1 MANAKTINGIPL
13 SFGNSKL
20 PASTAIF
27 NMGTAT
33 ACPSRQ
39 LGMCQCQDKCYAIKA
54 ERMYPQTLPFRERQ
68 RDAFIFN
75 SPKQIA
81 DAIIAGGT
89 AKNKIK
95 QFRFSEAGD
104 FVDQKAVKKMTEV
117 CKILKEDK
125 IKCYGYTARKDL
137 NFDALKEVATVQGS
151 GFMVSNNFK
160 FIPKG
165 SDTKGCDKVC
175 KGDCT
180 KCSLCWKATG
190 LVIGV
195 NQH

>member
-1 MANAKTINGIPL
+1 MAKEINGVPFTL
-13 SFGNSKL
+13 GNSKL
-20 PASTAIF
+20 PKTTAIF

-33 ACPSRQ
+33 GCPSRT
-39 LGMCQCQDKCYAIKA
+39 LGLCQCPDKCYAMKA
-54 ERMYPQTLPFRERQ
+54 ERQYKDTLAFRERQ
-68 RDAFIFN
+68 AGVFGFM
-75 SPKQIA
+75 SAKQIA
-81 DAIIAGGT
+81 DAIIAGST
-89 AKNKIK
+89 KKCPIK
-95 QFRFSEAGD
+95 QFRFSESGD
-104 FVDQKAVKKMTEV
+104 FRDQAAVNKMTAI
-117 CKILKEDK
+117 CAILKEAK

-137 NFDALKEVATVQGS
+137 KFNKLMEVANVQGS

-165 SDTKGCDKVC
+165 GSTEGCDKVC